1 MVAEGTEYFSVSN
14 CGHSP
19 TTAGIDSPL
28 LLETHI
34 FDFDMNIYGKEI
46 KVRFI
51 EKIRTE
57 QKFPS
62 TRELKI
68 AVEKDIK
75 YAKFQINKYR
85 EAK

>member
-1 MVAEGTEYFSVSN
+1 
-14 CGHSP
+14 
-19 TTAGIDSPL
+19 
-28 LLETHI
+28 
-34 FDFDMNIYGKEI
+34 MNIYGKEI